1 MPKENCQKVKL
12 LKLMELLRQ
21 ETDENHPITTSEICR
36 RLGEMGISCERRT
49 VNKDMKVLREQG
61 FEIMSELKGHENSYW
76 IADRSFALPELKIMM
91 DAVQAALFIPEDKT
105 EVLLDKIAALGGT
118 HQDELLQGNLV
129 RFNTRKHS
137 NRSIFY
143 NIQAI
148 EDAIQAKKKISFR
161 YFDLNENLEKIYRM
175 DGGRYMA
182 EPLSLIYDDN
192 NYYLVCYSTKYEH
205 SVTYRV
211 DRMDQVSTEDE
222 PLSDVAMNY
231 GEDPAEAVEQ
241 AFRMFRGEQRSV
253 TLRCHDR
260 LMGILYDKFGENLP
274 VTRLDSRHCETTV
287 SVQISPPFWSWLF
300 MLSGDLQLIGPED
313 LVEKYTEMLKDA
325 YSKQVTYMG
334 GGHCAKNE
342 KQ

>member
-1 MPKENCQKVKL
+1 MKNDNCQKIKL

-49 VNKDMKVLREQG
+49 VGKDMKVLREQG

-76 IADRSFALPELKIMM
+76 IADRSFELPELKILM

-105 EVLLDKIAALGGT
+105 EVLLEKIAALGGT
-118 HQDELLQGNLV
+118 HQAELLQGNLV

-137 NRSIFY
+137 NHSIFY

-161 YFDLNENLEKIYRM
+161 YFDLNENLEKVYRM

-182 EPLSLIYDDN
+182 DPISLIYDDN
-192 NYYLVCYSTKYEH
+192 NYYMISYSTKYDH

-211 DRMDQVSTEDE
+211 DRMDQVNMENE
-222 PLSDVAMNY
+222 PLSDEAMRQRENSS
-231 GEDPAEAVEQ
+231 EAVEQ
-241 AFRMFRGEQRSV
+241 AFRMFLGEQRSV
-253 TLRCHDR
+253 TLRFHDR
-260 LMGILYDKFGENLP
+260 LMGILYDKFGEDLHI
-274 VTRLDSRHCETTV
+274 TRLDSQLCEATV
-287 SVQISPPFWSWLF
+287 TIQVSPPFWSWLF
-300 MLSGDLQLIGPED
+300 MLSGDLQLVGPED
-313 LVEKYTEMLKDA
+313 LAEQYAAMLRQA
-325 YSKQVTYMG
+325 AEGYSGVDIKKEVY
-334 GGHCAKNE
+334 
-342 KQ
+342 